1 MTGSII
7 INLNEHIDNT
17 YEPLRIELL
26 EMCIKAL
33 NADEGRFFGVDLVM
47 VGVANRAVSL
57 TEGFLLY
64 YEIEI

>member
-1 MTGSII
+1 MR
-7 INLNEHIDNT
+7 
-17 YEPLRIELL
+17 PLRIELL